1 MGHNLQAVND
11 TLDKG
16 HCVNDVCPE
25 ICETGCFCTPG
36 LARDPLTNFCIP
48 KDQCNSRPVEP
59 ECNVNE
65 VWNECGSK
73 CAERYC
79 CDSDKGH
86 CANEICPE
94 VCEARCECERG
105 YARSYQGHCVPK
117 DECLVTDGAVWNP
130 DPVPSG
136 VPTQCPGELIWN
148 ECGHECNDIYCC
160 PGVEC
165 DMPFCTEE
173 CQARCECPSGTYENR
188 FGLCVPTS
196 DETLCPVVQE
206 CPNNKVW
213 NSCGNSCKDFYCCP
227 DEECYPPP
235 CAPGCNPRC
244 ECPSGMYPSPW
255 DFDLCVTK
263 VRV

>member
-1 MGHNLQAVND
+1 M
-11 TLDKG
+11 
-16 HCVNDVCPE
+16 NDVCPE
-25 ICETGCFCTPG
+25 ICETGCFCAPG

-86 CANEICPE
+86 CVNEICPD

-117 DECLVTDGAVWNP
+117 DECLVTDGAIWNP

-136 VPTQCPGELIWN
+136 VPTECPGELIWN

-173 CQARCECPSGTYENR
+173 CQARCECPSGTYESR
-188 FGLCVPTS
+188 FGLCVSTS

-213 NSCGNSCKDFYCCP
+213 NLCGNSCKDFYCCP
-227 DEECYPPP
+227 DEECFPPP

-263 VRV
+263 VGVWKDFTFQFNNYF